1 MAARAHNL
9 FEIALPIEDVARATA
24 QPSALSRLAVLHQ
37 EAVETAR
44 LANLLGR
51 SLYAII
57 ALPALAAL
65 VLALGAAGLSQT
77 IAWAILMG
85 FACLALGRAY
95 ARAIHQPFERAAL
108 HGFAQDLSAGLL
120 YAGFAWGVGA
130 FLALSADTS
139 AMVVIAFTAAP
150 SVILAALLRER
161 QAVLLFVAPVTGL
174 TALACVMRPF
184 AGGMAA
190 AAIVLVACA
199 ILAWA
204 LHAMARGED
213 KRMLPTGL
221 VAS

>member
-9 FEIALPIEDVARATA
+9 FEIALPIEEVARATA
-24 QPSALSRLAVLHQ
+24 QPTALSRLAALHQ

-65 VLALGAAGLSQT
+65 VLALGAPALPEM

-85 FACLALGRAY
+85 FACLALGRSY
-95 ARAIHQPFERAAL
+95 AHAIHQPFERATL

-120 YAGFAWGVGA
+120 YTGFAWGAGA
-130 FLALSADTS
+130 FLVLPADSTG
-139 AMVVIAFTAAP
+139 AIVIAFAAAP
-150 SVILAALLRER
+150 SVLLAALLRER
-161 QAVLLFVAPVTGL
+161 QTVLLFVAPVAAL
-174 TALACVMRPF
+174 TSLACVMRPF
-184 AGGMAA
+184 ADGTAA
-190 AAIVLVACA
+190 AAIVLIACA

-204 LHAMARGED
+204 LHVMARGD
-213 KRMLPTGL
+213 GKRVLPTAL